1 MLSFTAFLNEGAER
15 VAEHDT
21 IDKNVWTVIGSKEP
35 ILSDEIYKQIM
46 MNVSDIQDIVM
57 VDKVYLTGDLLT
69 KHWLDDTDMDVYVV
83 IDKDNVSTIAYE
95 RLMKFIKARAGDFA
109 GHTRHRLKY
118 HLELVE
124 DEDAVKKLEASSPG
138 IYDILK
144 QKWLKVPSSSTQEV
158 AEKVSVFMGRV
169 KAIGMDQSAKI
180 DWDYFLDVDKD
191 NLDNLKTAL
200 QSKAFDIYNELSDE
214 PDDVK
219 KTIKRFAYGDPPTVE
234 EIEKLYDKEKIPAT
248 IMQKLAIQYYISE
261 YLKRLADKMGDDK
274 MTTDN
279 ALPPGGET
287 VNRFDP
293 FPRENVPESRKI
305 QSFGEFL
312 TESGLVQPY
321 KPKGMGERKS
331 GVQRGLS
338 NKSEY
343 EKLSTKEDEQY
354 KIAVNNGVMHGDL
367 LANEMKKKDFASVP
381 ITDQQARDIEL
392 KYDLT
397 APDEKNPFR
406 RLGKTDGMAIIR
418 TAPKAPGQKPGIVL
432 VKNKMFNGMSGGI
445 KK

>member
-312 TESGLVQPY
+312 TESGLVQP
-321 KPKGMGERKS
+321 
-331 GVQRGLS
+331 
-338 NKSEY
+338 
-343 EKLSTKEDEQY
+343 QY

-367 LANEMKKKDFASVP
+367 LANEMKKKEFASVP